1 MIAGWFTSSSQLD
14 EQIDKATS
22 SSLEDI
28 ALNLEISDIIR
39 SKTVGSKEAMRLLKK
54 RLENKNPNTQLS
66 TLNLTDTC
74 VKNGGSHFLS
84 EIASREY
91 MDNLVS
97 LLKAHG
103 GAAVNQ
109 DVKTKI
115 LEIIQSWATATEGQ
129 QEFSYIGETYESLLR
144 DGFHFPPKVDVARSM
159 LVSCAPPEWTD
170 SNVCMRCRTAFTFT
184 NRKHHCRNCGN
195 VFDHQCS
202 SKILP
207 LPHLGIIQPVRV
219 DDGCY
224 VKLTNKSG
232 GSTIS
237 SERSPTH
244 GFSNQHRSPNLMQPR
259 SARVD
264 DVFDEDF
271 KRALA
276 MSLEEVKSH
285 SGIRLL
291 EQSNRSSRNIN
302 ANDSGKKQL
311 SKLSSEED
319 EDLKSAIAASIADME
334 EQKKKHSARFKEH
347 AQSPGTHIARKIAL
361 PKNEHSLTPVEA
373 ENINLFSNLVDRL
386 QNQPPGAVLREPRI
400 QELYENIGK
409 LKPKLAR
416 TYGETMS
423 KHDSLMDLHAKLSTV
438 VRNYD
443 RLLEQRLL
451 DTYSPKRASNY
462 NTSQRSVLAS
472 YPKISSDVN
481 NATENFYTSHYES
494 NVNPLHQNAYS
505 SNRNPLQYGSLVS
518 NPTAGIG
525 QVAPGLEPTYSQY
538 SQPRGISDRL
548 FFQSSSIPKQAQP
561 VQSPN
566 PYISNESSETVST
579 PGLNQNADAFY
590 NSSQQSTPYPSVSQK
605 SSFPLEN
612 ESTQLPVVEPTYHQQ
627 AATNSLSQKTY
638 QQYPIRQTQT
648 LHQHQQSF
656 SRHQNT
662 SIQQLPPQQQLPP
675 HQQTPSQN
683 QQQTPS
689 QNQQQT
695 PSQNQQQTSSQNQQQ
710 AYQQQNLTNPQQ
722 QWQVPLKLDKF
733 SPDDL
738 PSPPQHS
745 LNKPIV
751 EECLIEL

>member
-1 MIAGWFTSSSQLD
+1 MIAGWFASSSQLD

-109 DVKTKI
+109 EVKTKI

-129 QEFSYIGETYESLLR
+129 HEFSYIGETYETLLR

-202 SKILP
+202 SKTLP

-237 SERSPTH
+237 SERSPMH
-244 GFSNQHRSPNLMQPR
+244 GFSNQHRSTNLMQPR

-264 DVFDEDF
+264 DVFNEDF

-285 SGIRLL
+285 SGLRLL
-291 EQSNRSSRNIN
+291 EQSNRSPRNVN
-302 ANDSGKKQL
+302 ANDLGKKQL
-311 SKLSSEED
+311 SKLSSSEED

-334 EQKKKHSARFKEH
+334 EQKKKHSAKFKEH
-347 AQSPGTHIARKIAL
+347 AQSPGTHITKNIAP
-361 PKNEHSLTPVEA
+361 PKNENSLTPVEV

-409 LKPKLAR
+409 LRPKLAR

-423 KHDSLMDLHAKLSTV
+423 KHDSLLDLHAKLSTV

-443 RLLEQRLL
+443 RLLERRLL
-451 DTYSPKRASNY
+451 DTYSPNKASSY
-462 NTSQRSVLAS
+462 NTPQRAVLNS
-472 YPKISSDVN
+472 YPTISSDVN
-481 NATENFYTSHYES
+481 CATESFYTSHYQNNENS
-494 NVNPLHQNAYS
+494 LHQNAYA
-505 SNRNPLQYGSLVS
+505 SNRNPLQYGSLAS
-518 NPTAGIG
+518 NSTAGIG
-525 QVAPGLEPTYSQY
+525 QVAPKLGPTYSQY
-538 SQPRGISDRL
+538 SQPRGTSDRL
-548 FFQSSSIPKQAQP
+548 ILQSSNIPEQAHAVQP
-561 VQSPN
+561 PN
-566 PYISNESSETVST
+566 PHTSNESSETIST
-579 PGLNQNADAFY
+579 SGLDQNADAFY
-590 NSSQQSTPYPSVSQK
+590 NSTQQSTPYSSVSQQ
-605 SSFPLEN
+605 SSFPLPN
-612 ESTQLPVVEPTYHQQ
+612 ESTQPPIVEPTYHQQ
-627 AATNSLSQKTY
+627 ATTDPLTQKTS
-638 QQYPIRQTQT
+638 QQYPIRQTQIP
-648 LHQHQQSF
+648 HQHQQAF
-656 SRHQNT
+656 SRHQNA
-662 SIQQLPPQQQLPP
+662 SIHQLPP
-675 HQQTPSQN
+675 HQQ
-683 QQQTPS
+683 
-689 QNQQQT
+689 
-695 PSQNQQQTSSQNQQQ
+695 QTSFQNHQQIPSQNQQQ
-710 AYQQQNLTNPQQ
+710 AYQQQKLTNPQQ